1 MTVPNKEAEETEF
14 GLVMNGKYA
23 PVCSTYMKEE
33 GLWEG
38 KVGGGNIYIYP
49 SPFK

>member
-33 GLWEG
+33 GLS
-38 KVGGGNIYIYP
+38 GGGEVVIYIYI
-49 SPFK
+49 SLSL